1 MRPIAPFIPEV
12 MEGAADPGYGM
23 ASTLGSGMSSS
34 TQGLAGSGRCAR
46 PQSGF
51 TLIELMVTVAVIG
64 ILAVVA
70 VPAMTALIN
79 GNRLAGTTG
88 ELTSSLQI
96 ARSEAVRRNARVT
109 ICGTTDGVNCG
120 ADWSR
125 WMVRGQ
131 DNVTGTTDMIRDTS
145 APGSVEISGPAAG
158 IVFRPSGLT
167 NAEEQLVV
175 CVPTT
180 TPEQNRRNITVMVS
194 GTIIAVSANGGGTC
208 P

>member
-34 TQGLAGSGRCAR
+34 RLGLAGGGRCAFQ
-46 PQSGF
+46 QSGF
-51 TLIELMVTVAVIG
+51 TLIELMVTVAVAG
-64 ILAVVA
+64 ILAMVA
-70 VPAMTALIN
+70 VPAMTSLIN

-131 DNVTGTTDMIRDTS
+131 DNAGGTTDMIRDTS
-145 APGSVEISGPAAG
+145 APGSVQISGPAAG
-158 IVFRPSGLT
+158 IMFRPSGLT
-167 NAEEQLVV
+167 DGEEQLTI
-175 CVPTT
+175 CVPTDSPAENQRVVT
-180 TPEQNRRNITVMVS
+180 VMISGNITTVRS
-194 GTIIAVSANGGGTC
+194 NGGGAC